1 MDVSAVND
9 ICDGTYL
16 LKKKVLS
23 NVRFGV
29 VLLLVDIDTY
39 IMYSA
44 D

>member
-29 VLLLVDIDTY
+29 VLLLVDRHIH
-39 IMYSA
+39 MYSA